1 MEKYLGTEDFEIL
14 NDNYC
19 YQESKCSKKFL
30 TCTSDFL
37 REYKKKLMYEKGTI
51 IEIDSIHYVVLGYD
65 LCYALL
71 ADMNDNN
78 IFYCPFSEITD
89 KKVDSIQKKDVESLL
104 LKFVLMNKTYKPLLK
119 ILDIDKT
126 KKQIDY
132 MIKEENHCCQ
142 TYKYNSAVQI
152 ADFLLLLGIA
162 VFLVYLFGCLILYG
176 FQHTLV
182 IEDVWGIILK
192 YFINAI
198 KFSFLF
204 FVPNAFLDWY
214 YWHYQKRL

>member
-1 MEKYLGTEDFEIL
+1 MQEYLGTEDFEIL

-37 REYKKKLMYEKGTI
+37 RDYKKKLMYEKGTI
-51 IEIDSIHYVVLGYD
+51 IEIESIHYVVLGYD
-65 LCYALL
+65 LCYVLL
-71 ADMNDNN
+71 ADMDDNN

-89 KKVDSIQKKDVESLL
+89 KKVDSIPKKDVDSLL

-132 MIKEENHCCQ
+132 MIKEENYCCQ
-142 TYKYNSAVQI
+142 TYKYNIVVQI
-152 ADFLLLLGIA
+152 ADFLLFLGIA
-162 VFLVYLFGCLILYG
+162 VFLVYLFDSLI
-176 FQHTLV
+176 FDSCHHTIV
-182 IEDVWGIILK
+182 IEGLVLMK

-204 FVPNAFLDWY
+204 FLPNGFLNLY
-214 YWHYQKRL
+214 YWWYKKRL